1 MGIIDMVW
9 GIRYS
14 ISACALGLGLVLA
27 FNATAS
33 PDTDKELLD
42 ILLKKGTI
50 TQEEYNALLKSNED
64 DVEVSTSG
72 GRLRFK
78 SGEASFEVGGRLMVD
93 TAHYWNNNDLNNGSE
108 IRRARLFMSGQVYD
122 NWKFKLQTDFA
133 GSKVSLKDAYLR
145 YTGLDFA
152 DITVGNF
159 KEPWSLEELTSSK
172 YITFMERA
180 LPVEAFAPS
189 RRLGIGGHSHSKG
202 GMKWTAGYGVFADT
216 VDADNGNSNEG
227 YGYAAR
233 ATIAPIAKKNRV
245 VHLGGYGEW
254 REPTNDEVRYRT
266 RPESHI
272 TNVRLIDTG
281 DIANIDHTL
290 KWGLEAA
297 TVMGPFSLQGEYMS
311 VNNDIDGGSNPKFS
325 GWYAYGS
332 WFITGE
338 SRAYKASSGT
348 FDRVKPKSI
357 VGKGGTGAWE
367 LGARFSSLDLDDS
380 GIEGG
385 KEDDLTIGLNWYA
398 TPTIRFMANYIKV
411 TDLKDPTTDDTSKP
425 DIFQMRAQIDF

>member
-1 MGIIDMVW
+1 MNSL
-9 GIRYS
+9 IRYS
-14 ISACALGLGLVLA
+14 ISACAMGVGLALA
-27 FNATAS
+27 VNASAGQ
-33 PDTDKELLD
+33 DADKELLEV
-42 ILLKKGTI
+42 LLKKGTI
-50 TQEEYNALLKSNED
+50 TQQEYNELLKKTED

-78 SGEASFEVGGRLMVD
+78 SSEAEFEVGGRLMVD
-93 TAHYWNNNDLNNGSE
+93 TAHYYNNHDLNSGSE
-108 IRRARLFMSGQVYD
+108 IRRARLFMSGKVYED
-122 NWKFKLQTDFA
+122 WNFKLQTDFA
-133 GSKVSLKDAYLR
+133 GNEVSLKDAYLR
-145 YTGLDFA
+145 YTGLDYA

-189 RRLGIGGHSHSKG
+189 RRLGVGGHSHSKG
-202 GMKWTAGYGVFADT
+202 GLSWNAGYGIFADT
-216 VDADNGNSNEG
+216 VNADNSNDNEG

-233 ATIAPIAKKNRV
+233 LTVAPIAEKNRV

-254 REPTNDEVRYRT
+254 RAPTDDEVRYRS

-272 TNVRLIDTG
+272 ANVRLVDTG
-281 DIANIDHTL
+281 TIGNVDNTV

-297 TVMGPFSLQGEYMS
+297 TVMGPFSLQGEYMN
-311 VNNDIDGGSNPKFS
+311 VDNDVDGGSDPTFS

-338 SRAYKASSGT
+338 SRTYKASSGT

-357 VGKGGTGAWE
+357 VGKGGKGAWE
-367 LGARFSSLDLDDS
+367 LGARYSSLDLNDS
-380 GIEGG
+380 GINGG
-385 KEDDLTIGLNWYA
+385 EEENLTIGLNWYA
-398 TPTIRFMANYIKV
+398 TPTVRFMANYIKV
-411 TDLKDPTTDDTSKP
+411 LDLKDPTTTDDSEP
-425 DIFQMRAQIDF
+425 DVFQLRAQIDF

>member
-1 MGIIDMVW
+1 MNSL
-9 GIRYS
+9 IRYS
-14 ISACALGLGLVLA
+14 ISACAMGVGLGLAV
-27 FNATAS
+27 NASAGQ
-33 PDTDKELLD
+33 DTDKELLD
-42 ILLKKGTI
+42 VLLKKGTI
-50 TQEEYNALLKSNED
+50 TQQEYNELLKTTED

-78 SGEASFEVGGRLMVD
+78 SSEAEFEVGGRLMVD
-93 TAHYWNNNDLNNGSE
+93 TAHYYNNHDLNSGSE
-108 IRRARLFMSGQVYD
+108 IRRARLFMSGKVYED
-122 NWKFKLQTDFA
+122 WNFKLQTDFA
-133 GSKVSLKDAYLR
+133 GNEVSLKDAYLR
-145 YTGLDFA
+145 YTGLDYA

-189 RRLGIGGHSHSKG
+189 RRLGVGGHSHSKG
-202 GMKWTAGYGVFADT
+202 GLSWNAGYGIFADT
-216 VDADNGNSNEG
+216 VNADNSNDNEG

-233 ATIAPIAKKNRV
+233 LTVAPIAEKNRV

-254 REPTNDEVRYRT
+254 RAPTDDEVRYRS

-272 TNVRLIDTG
+272 ANVRLVDTG
-281 DIANIDHTL
+281 TIGNVDNTV

-297 TVMGPFSLQGEYMS
+297 TVMGPFSLQGEYMN
-311 VNNDIDGGSNPKFS
+311 VDNDVDGGSDPTFS

-338 SRAYKASSGT
+338 SRTYKASSGT

-357 VGKGGTGAWE
+357 VGKGGKGAWE
-367 LGARFSSLDLDDS
+367 LGARYSSLDLNDS
-380 GIEGG
+380 GINGG
-385 KEDDLTIGLNWYA
+385 EEENLTIGLNWYA
-398 TPTIRFMANYIKV
+398 TPTVRFMANYIKV
-411 TDLKDPTTDDTSKP
+411 LDLKDPTTTDDSEP
-425 DIFQMRAQIDF
+425 DVFQLRAQIDF

>member
-1 MGIIDMVW
+1 MNSL
-9 GIRYS
+9 IRYS
-14 ISACALGLGLVLA
+14 ISACAMGVGLGLAV
-27 FNATAS
+27 NASAGQ
-33 PDTDKELLD
+33 DTDKELLD
-42 ILLKKGTI
+42 VLLKKGTI
-50 TQEEYNALLKSNED
+50 TQQEYNELLKKTED

-78 SGEASFEVGGRLMVD
+78 SSEAEFEVGGRLMVD
-93 TAHYWNNNDLNNGSE
+93 TAHYYNNHDLNSGSE
-108 IRRARLFMSGQVYD
+108 IRRARLFMSGKVYED
-122 NWKFKLQTDFA
+122 WNFKLQTDFA
-133 GSKVSLKDAYLR
+133 GNEVSLKDAYLR
-145 YTGLDFA
+145 YTGLDYA

-189 RRLGIGGHSHSKG
+189 RRLGVGGHSHSKG
-202 GMKWTAGYGVFADT
+202 GLSWNAGYGIFADT
-216 VDADNGNSNEG
+216 VDADNGNDNEG

-233 ATIAPIAKKNRV
+233 LTVAPIAEKNRV

-254 REPTNDEVRYRT
+254 RAPTDDEVRYRS

-272 TNVRLIDTG
+272 ANVRLVDTG
-281 DIANIDHTL
+281 TIGNVDNTV

-297 TVMGPFSLQGEYMS
+297 TVMGPFSLQGEYMN
-311 VNNDIDGGSNPKFS
+311 VDNDVDGGSDPTFS

-338 SRAYKASSGT
+338 SRTYKASSGT

-357 VGKGGTGAWE
+357 VGKGGKGAWE
-367 LGARFSSLDLDDS
+367 LGARYSSLDLNDS
-380 GIEGG
+380 GINGG
-385 KEDDLTIGLNWYA
+385 EEENLTIGLNWYA
-398 TPTIRFMANYIKV
+398 TPTVRFMANYIKV
-411 TDLKDPTTDDTSKP
+411 LDLKDPTTTDDSEP
-425 DIFQMRAQIDF
+425 DVFQLRAQIDF

>member
-1 MGIIDMVW
+1 MNSL
-9 GIRYS
+9 IRYS
-14 ISACALGLGLVLA
+14 ISACAMGVGLALA
-27 FNATAS
+27 VNASAGQ
-33 PDTDKELLD
+33 DTDKELLD
-42 ILLKKGTI
+42 VLLKKGTI
-50 TQEEYNALLKSNED
+50 TQQEYNELLKKTED

-78 SGEASFEVGGRLMVD
+78 SSEAEFEVGGRLMVD
-93 TAHYWNNNDLNNGSE
+93 TAHYYNNHDLNSGSE
-108 IRRARLFMSGQVYD
+108 IRRARLFMSGKVYED
-122 NWKFKLQTDFA
+122 WNFKLQTDFA
-133 GSKVSLKDAYLR
+133 GNEVSLKDAYLR
-145 YTGLDFA
+145 YTGLDYA

-189 RRLGIGGHSHSKG
+189 RRLGVGGHSHSKG
-202 GMKWTAGYGVFADT
+202 GLSWNAGYGIFADT
-216 VDADNGNSNEG
+216 VNADNSNDNEG

-233 ATIAPIAKKNRV
+233 LTVAPIAEKNRV

-254 REPTNDEVRYRT
+254 RAPTDDEVRYRS

-272 TNVRLIDTG
+272 ANVRLVDTG
-281 DIANIDHTL
+281 TIGNVDNTV

-297 TVMGPFSLQGEYMS
+297 TVMGPFSLQGEYMN
-311 VNNDIDGGSNPKFS
+311 VDNDVDGGSDPTFS

-338 SRAYKASSGT
+338 SRTYKASSGT

-357 VGKGGTGAWE
+357 VGKGGKGAWE
-367 LGARFSSLDLDDS
+367 LGARYSSLDLNDS
-380 GIEGG
+380 GINGG
-385 KEDDLTIGLNWYA
+385 EEENLTIGLNWYA
-398 TPTIRFMANYIKV
+398 TPTVRFMANYIKV
-411 TDLKDPTTDDTSKP
+411 LDLKDPTTTDDSEP
-425 DIFQMRAQIDF
+425 DVFQLRAQIDF

>member
-1 MGIIDMVW
+1 MNSL
-9 GIRYS
+9 IRYS
-14 ISACALGLGLVLA
+14 ISACAMGVGLALA
-27 FNATAS
+27 VNASAGQ
-33 PDTDKELLD
+33 DADKELLEV
-42 ILLKKGTI
+42 LLKKGTI
-50 TQEEYNALLKSNED
+50 TQQEYNELLKKTED

-78 SGEASFEVGGRLMVD
+78 SSEAEFEVGGRLMVD
-93 TAHYWNNNDLNNGSE
+93 TAHYYNNHDLNSGSE
-108 IRRARLFMSGQVYD
+108 IRRARLFMSGKVYED
-122 NWKFKLQTDFA
+122 WNFKLQTDFA
-133 GSKVSLKDAYLR
+133 GNEVSLKDAYLR
-145 YTGLDFA
+145 YTGLDYA

-189 RRLGIGGHSHSKG
+189 RRLGVGGHSHSKG
-202 GMKWTAGYGVFADT
+202 GLSWNAGYGIFADT
-216 VDADNGNSNEG
+216 VDADNGNDNEG

-233 ATIAPIAKKNRV
+233 LTVAPIAEKNRV

-254 REPTNDEVRYRT
+254 RAPTDDEVRYRS

-272 TNVRLIDTG
+272 ANVRLVDTG
-281 DIANIDHTL
+281 TIGNVDNTV

-297 TVMGPFSLQGEYMS
+297 MVMGPFSLQGEYMS
-311 VNNDIDGGSNPKFS
+311 VDNDVDGGSDPTFN

-338 SRAYKASSGT
+338 SRTYKASSGT

-357 VGKGGTGAWE
+357 VGKGGKGAWE
-367 LGARFSSLDLDDS
+367 LGARYSSLDLNDS
-380 GIEGG
+380 GINGG
-385 KEDDLTIGLNWYA
+385 EEEDLTIGLNWYA
-398 TPTIRFMANYIKV
+398 TPTVRFMANYIKV
-411 TDLKDPTTDDTSKP
+411 LDLKDPTTTDDSEP
-425 DIFQMRAQIDF
+425 DVFQLRAQIDF

>member
-1 MGIIDMVW
+1 MGV
-9 GIRYS
+9 
-14 ISACALGLGLVLA
+14 GLGLAV
-27 FNATAS
+27 NASAGQ
-33 PDTDKELLD
+33 DTDKELLD
-42 ILLKKGTI
+42 VLLKKGTI
-50 TQEEYNALLKSNED
+50 TQQEYNELLKTTED

-78 SGEASFEVGGRLMVD
+78 SSEAEFEVGGRLMVD
-93 TAHYWNNNDLNNGSE
+93 TAHYYNNHDLNSGSE
-108 IRRARLFMSGQVYD
+108 IRRARLFMSGKVYED
-122 NWKFKLQTDFA
+122 WNFKLQTDFA
-133 GSKVSLKDAYLR
+133 GNEVSLKDAYLR
-145 YTGLDFA
+145 YTGLDYA

-189 RRLGIGGHSHSKG
+189 RRLGVGGHSHSKG
-202 GMKWTAGYGVFADT
+202 GLSWNAGYGIFADT
-216 VDADNGNSNEG
+216 VNADNSNDNEG

-233 ATIAPIAKKNRV
+233 LTVAPIAEKNRV

-254 REPTNDEVRYRT
+254 RAPTDDEVRYRS

-272 TNVRLIDTG
+272 ANVRLVDTG
-281 DIANIDHTL
+281 TIGNVDNTV

-297 TVMGPFSLQGEYMS
+297 TVMGPFSLQGEYMN
-311 VNNDIDGGSNPKFS
+311 VDNDVDGGSDPTFS

-338 SRAYKASSGT
+338 SRTYKASSGT

-357 VGKGGTGAWE
+357 VGKGGKGAWE
-367 LGARFSSLDLDDS
+367 LGARYSSLDLNDS
-380 GIEGG
+380 GINGG
-385 KEDDLTIGLNWYA
+385 EEENLTIGLNWYA
-398 TPTIRFMANYIKV
+398 TPTVRFMANYIKV
-411 TDLKDPTTDDTSKP
+411 LDLKDPTTTDDSEP
-425 DIFQMRAQIDF
+425 DVFQLRAQIDF